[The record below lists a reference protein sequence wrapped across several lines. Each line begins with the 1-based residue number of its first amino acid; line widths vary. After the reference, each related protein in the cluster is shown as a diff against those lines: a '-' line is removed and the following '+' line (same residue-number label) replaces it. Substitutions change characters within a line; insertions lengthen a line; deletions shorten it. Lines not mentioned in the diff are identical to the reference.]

1 MLCPKCKVE
10 MRISRTAY
18 RLTSDTPPK
27 LFVDQEMRCRSRQ
40 CSNYDKVVDTIS
52 TEIPLMVES
61 AEEETTEE
69 AEETTE

>member
-1 MLCPKCKVE
+1 

-18 RLTSDTPPK
+18 RLSSDNK

-69 AEETTE
+69 TEETTE